1 MTMMRSPPDE
11 RGAGPTMRPAPNNPD
26 DESVCESD
34 GNTDVS
40 GSAGVDLA
48 ATTTVDATRRRQR
61 KSVLHTLGAA
71 GDFTIAEMMVA
82 NVTRISATHT
92 EENGPREGGRGY

>member
-1 MTMMRSPPDE
+1 MTMMRGPPDE
-11 RGAGPTMRPAPNNPD
+11 RVPPTMRPAPNNPD

-34 GNTDVS
+34 GNTEVS
-40 GSAGVDLA
+40 GSAGVGLA
-48 ATTTVDATRRRQR
+48 ATTTVDATRRSQR
-61 KSVLHTLGAA
+61 KSVLRTLGAA

-82 NVTRISATHT
+82 HVTRIFATHT